1 MKYTTIPIANCPKC
15 GRPLFYSKNPKER
28 RNIFLR
34 VADDDYSGR
43 SVLCAKCKTMLAV
56 IEKPKEE
63 PGYIIVPVYNRV
75 PLQNREPKET

>member
-1 MKYTTIPIANCPKC
+1 M
-15 GRPLFYSKNPKER
+15 
-28 RNIFLR
+28 R
-34 VADDDYSGR
+34 VADEDYSGR

-75 PLQNREPKET
+75 PLRSRISKNT